1 MIDLPFQLN
10 EFTRLKYFRFIKYLV
25 IIIAAA
31 LPARAQQSMGI
42 FVSDTIQINLEN
54 TYHIS
59 SPSIIPFTEEI
70 SLKNKIIDKK
80 YIDFNYS
87 QGYFSLSDSLKY
99 SLFDTLI
106 VTYHSLNLS
115 LQKEYKRRTLVKV
128 YDEVTNTTIRSVR
141 EQSVNLS
148 SESIF
153 GSDIRS
159 TGTIV
164 RGFTLGTNRDLNVN
178 SGLRLQLS
186 GRLSDDIEIVAALTD
201 ENTPIQPEGNTETL
215 EELDKVFIEVRHPN
229 AIGTFGDY
237 DYTERIGEFGK
248 IDRKLQGLKGEFFYE
263 DNQLKSAVASSRGKY
278 NSNQFNGIDGVQ
290 GPYRLSGINNEREI
304 IIIAGSEKVFVDGQE
319 MRRGENNDYTI
330 EYANAQITFTA
341 NRLITSAS
349 RITVDFEYTD
359 RQYQRNFFAGSG
371 STALFNNRLKIAVSY
386 AQEGDDENSPID
398 FILSEEDKEILEN
411 AGDDRNKA
419 VRDGASLAL
428 PDSNGIIKG
437 IYTKIDTTINNE
449 PFSYYQYNPGDPSSL
464 YNVIF
469 SFVGEGV
476 GDYRKE
482 SIGRYTFVGK
492 GNGGYLPIRYIPI
505 PELRQVGNFLITAEP
520 FDDLILNLE
529 LAGSLYDRNR
539 LSAVDDTDNGGYA
552 RNIELK
558 LNPKKIEVGDL
569 SLGKIGFSYK
579 DRFKQDKYESIDRID
594 NVEFNRDYN
603 LTDQTRVNE
612 ELREIGI
619 NLIPVDELNV
629 RSKYG
634 FLKRGNI
641 FESNR
646 YLTNVSLTKQ
656 DAYNF
661 IYDFDY
667 VDSKNRLIKT
677 NWFRQKGDLSYL
689 INFIKPGFQF
699 ETENKKDNTSSKDS
713 LLSSSLSFNEYAP
726 YLQLVDLGGLNLTA
740 KYSLREESYPI
751 QGKLVK
757 ESLAKTQNYQVD
769 YSGIKE
775 VNTTLSITLRKK
787 EFTDEFK
794 DQNRL
799 DNETVLIR
807 SQSRFN
813 FWDRFIQ
820 SDLFYETTTQR
831 SARLERV
838 FVKVEQGTGNYIYLG
853 DLNNNGI
860 ADEDE
865 FEQTIFD
872 GDYILTTIPTDELFP
887 VIDLKTSTRWKLDF
901 ARLFDKDYSLLGTLI
916 KPIFT
921 ETFWRVEENSRLE
934 DTKQIYLLNFSK
946 FLNDS
951 TTVRG
956 SNLFQQDVYLFR
968 NSSELSFR
976 FRFTQ
981 RRNLNQFSGGTERGF
996 FNEQALRINFK
1007 MVEEINNQT
1016 EIITQNDNVAS
1027 KARNNRAREVNTT
1040 EVKTDF
1046 SYRPIRNLEVGFIIG
1061 AGRSEDT
1068 FPDEPTIIDLN
1079 SQGLRVTYSFA
1090 GKGRIRAEVERKELN
1105 ANTTENYIPFEV
1117 TKGNTLGKNYYWR
1130 LNFDY
1135 RIANN
1140 LQTTFSYDGRLQG
1153 AGKVINT
1160 MRAEARAYF

>member
-1 MIDLPFQLN
+1 M
-10 EFTRLKYFRFIKYLV
+10 LKYFFLILIFSQICYS
-25 IIIAAA
+25 
-31 LPARAQQSMGI
+31 QQ
-42 FVSDTIQINLEN
+42 FNFNYYVSDTIQINLQN
-54 TYHIS
+54 KYQIS
-59 SPSIIPFTEEI
+59 STSIIPFTEQI
-70 SLKNKIIDKK
+70 QLRNKTLSVNEYNFIYEKGEF
-80 YIDFNYS
+80 Y
-87 QGYFSLSDSLKY
+87 LSDSLKY

-106 VTYHSLNLS
+106 ITYQSLNLS
-115 LQKEYKRRTLVKV
+115 LLKEYKRRTLVKV
-128 YDEVTNTTIRSVR
+128 YDEITNTTIRSVR

-159 TGTIV
+159 SGTIV
-164 RGFTLGTNRDLNVN
+164 RGFTVGTNRDLAVN

-186 GRLSDDIEIVAALTD
+186 GKLSEDIEIVAALTD
-201 ENTPIQPEGNTETL
+201 ENTPIQPEGNTERL

-229 AIGTFGDY
+229 AVGTFGDY
-237 DYTERIGEFGK
+237 DYMERIGEFGK

-263 DNQLKSAVASSRGKY
+263 DNSLKSAVASSRGKY

-290 GPYRLSGINNEREI
+290 GPYRLSGVNNEREI

-349 RITVDFEYTD
+349 RITIDFEYTD

-371 STALFNNRLKIAVSY
+371 KTSLWNNKLKIAVNY

-398 FILSEEDKEILEN
+398 FLLSDDDKNILEN

-419 VRDGASLAL
+419 VRDGAVLAL
-428 PDSNGIIKG
+428 PDSNGVIKG
-437 IYTKIDTTINNE
+437 IYTKIDSTINGE
-449 PFSYYQYNPGDPSSL
+449 SFSYYVYKPGDPNSL
-464 YNVIF
+464 YNVTF
-469 SFVGEGV
+469 SFVGDGL

-505 PELRQVGNFLITAEP
+505 PQLRQVGNFLITAEP
-520 FDDLILNLE
+520 LEDLVLNLE
-529 LAGSLYDRNR
+529 LAGSLFDRNR
-539 LSAVDDTDNGGYA
+539 LSAIDDTDNGGYA
-552 RNIELK
+552 RNLELK
-558 LNPKKIEVGDL
+558 LNPRKIKLGNIN
-569 SLGKIGFSYK
+569 LGKVGLSYK
-579 DRFKQDKYESIDRID
+579 DRYKQDKYESIDRID

-603 LTDQTRVNE
+603 LTDNSRVNE
-612 ELREIGI
+612 ELREVGI
-619 NLIPVDELNV
+619 NLIPIEELNIK
-629 RSKYG
+629 SKYG
-634 FLKRGNI
+634 YLKRGEI
-641 FESNR
+641 FQSNR
-646 YLTNVSLTKQ
+646 YLTNVALTKQ
-656 DAYNF
+656 DAYSF
-661 IYDFDY
+661 LYDFDY
-667 VDSKNRLIKT
+667 VDSKNRLTLT
-677 NWFRQKGDLSYL
+677 NWFRQKGNFSYL
-689 INFIKPGFQF
+689 INFVQPGFQF
-699 ETENKKDNTSSKDS
+699 ELENKKDKLNRNDS
-713 LLSSSLSFNEYAP
+713 LLSSSQSFNEYSP
-726 YLQLVDLGGLNLTA
+726 YIQFIDIGGLNFTA

-751 QGKLVK
+751 QGRLIK
-757 ESLAKTQNYQVD
+757 ESTARTQNYIVD

-775 VNTTLSITLRKK
+775 VNSSLSITLRKK
-787 EFTDEFK
+787 QFTDEFK
-794 DQNRL
+794 SQSKL

-838 FVKVEQGTGNYIYLG
+838 FVIVEQGTGNYIYLG

-865 FEQTIFD
+865 FEQTIYE

-901 ARLFDKDYSLLGTLI
+901 SKLFENDKSLLADLI
-916 KPIFT
+916 NPIYT
-921 ETFWRVEENSRLE
+921 ETFWRVEENSRLS

-981 RRNLNQFSGGTERGF
+981 RRNLNQYSGGTERGF
-996 FNEQALRINFK
+996 FNEKSVRINFK

-1016 EIITQNDNVAS
+1016 EIINQTDNVAT
-1027 KARNNRAREVNTT
+1027 KTRNNRAREVSGN
-1040 EVKTDF
+1040 EIKTDF
-1046 SYRPIRNLEVGFIIG
+1046 SYRPIRNLEVGFIFG

-1068 FPDEPTIIDLN
+1068 FPETPTVIDVN

-1090 GKGRIRAEVERKELN
+1090 GKGRIRAEVERKELT
-1105 ANTTENYIPFEV
+1105 ANNTENYIPFEI
-1117 TKGNTLGKNYYWR
+1117 TKGNTIGKNYFWR

-1153 AGKVINT
+1153 LGKVINT

>member
-1 MIDLPFQLN
+1 M
-10 EFTRLKYFRFIKYLV
+10 LKYFFLILIFSQICYS
-25 IIIAAA
+25 
-31 LPARAQQSMGI
+31 QQ
-42 FVSDTIQINLEN
+42 FNFNYYVSDTIQINLQN
-54 TYHIS
+54 KYQIS
-59 SPSIIPFTEEI
+59 STSIIPFTEQI
-70 SLKNKIIDKK
+70 QLRNKTLSVNDYNFIYEKGEF
-80 YIDFNYS
+80 Y
-87 QGYFSLSDSLKY
+87 LSDSLKY

-106 VTYHSLNLS
+106 ITYQSLNLS
-115 LQKEYKRRTLVKV
+115 LLKEYKRRTLVKV
-128 YDEVTNTTIRSVR
+128 YDEITNTTIRSVR

-159 TGTIV
+159 SGTIV
-164 RGFTLGTNRDLNVN
+164 RGFTVGTNRDLAVN

-186 GRLSDDIEIVAALTD
+186 GKLSEDIEIVAALTD
-201 ENTPIQPEGNTETL
+201 ENTPIQPEGNTERL

-229 AIGTFGDY
+229 AVGTFGDY

-263 DNQLKSAVASSRGKY
+263 DNLLKSAVASSRGKY

-290 GPYRLSGINNEREI
+290 GPYRLSGVNNEREI

-319 MRRGENNDYTI
+319 IRRGENNDYTI

-349 RITVDFEYTD
+349 RITIDFEYTD

-371 STALFNNRLKIAVSY
+371 KTSLWNNKLKIAVNY

-398 FILSEEDKEILEN
+398 FLLSDDDKNILEN

-419 VRDGASLAL
+419 VRDGTVLAL
-428 PDSNGIIKG
+428 PDSNGVIKG
-437 IYTKIDTTINNE
+437 IYTKIDSTINGE
-449 PFSYYQYNPGDPSSL
+449 SFSYYVYKPGDPNSL
-464 YNVIF
+464 YNVTF
-469 SFVGEGV
+469 SFVGDGL

-505 PELRQVGNFLITAEP
+505 PQLRQVGNFLITAEP
-520 FDDLILNLE
+520 LEDLVLNLE
-529 LAGSLYDRNR
+529 LAGSLFDRNR
-539 LSAVDDTDNGGYA
+539 LSAIDDTDNGGYA
-552 RNIELK
+552 RNLELK
-558 LNPKKIEVGDL
+558 LNPRKIKLGNIN
-569 SLGKIGFSYK
+569 LGKVGLSYK
-579 DRFKQDKYESIDRID
+579 DRYKQDKYESIDRID

-603 LTDQTRVNE
+603 LTDNSRVNE
-612 ELREIGI
+612 ELREVGI
-619 NLIPVDELNV
+619 NLIPIEELNIK
-629 RSKYG
+629 SKYG
-634 FLKRGNI
+634 YLKRGEI
-641 FESNR
+641 FKSNR
-646 YLTNVSLTKQ
+646 YLTNVALTKQ
-656 DAYNF
+656 DAYSF
-661 IYDFDY
+661 LYDFDY
-667 VDSKNRLIKT
+667 VDSKNRLTLT
-677 NWFRQKGDLSYL
+677 NWFRQKGNFSYL
-689 INFIKPGFQF
+689 INFVQPGFQF
-699 ETENKKDNTSSKDS
+699 ELENKKDKLNRNDS
-713 LLSSSLSFNEYAP
+713 LLSSSQSFNEYSP
-726 YLQLVDLGGLNLTA
+726 YIQFIDIGGLNFTA

-751 QGKLVK
+751 QGRLIK
-757 ESLAKTQNYQVD
+757 ESTARTQNYIVD

-775 VNTTLSITLRKK
+775 VNSSLSITLRKK
-787 EFTDEFK
+787 QFTDEFK
-794 DQNRL
+794 SQSKL

-838 FVKVEQGTGNYIYLG
+838 FVIVEQGTGNYIYLG

-865 FEQTIFD
+865 FEQTIYE

-901 ARLFDKDYSLLGTLI
+901 SKLFDNDKSLLADI
-916 KPIFT
+916 INPIYT
-921 ETFWRVEENSRLE
+921 ETFWRVEENSRLS
-934 DTKQIYLLNFSK
+934 DTKQIYFLNFSK

-981 RRNLNQFSGGTERGF
+981 RRNLNQYSGGTERGF
-996 FNEQALRINFK
+996 FNEKSVRINFK

-1016 EIITQNDNVAS
+1016 EIINQTDNVAT
-1027 KARNNRAREVNTT
+1027 KTRNNRAREVSGN
-1040 EVKTDF
+1040 EIKTDF
-1046 SYRPIRNLEVGFIIG
+1046 SYRPIRNLEVGFIFG

-1068 FPDEPTIIDLN
+1068 FPETPTVIDVN

-1090 GKGRIRAEVERKELN
+1090 GKGRIRAEVERKELTSN
-1105 ANTTENYIPFEV
+1105 NTENYIPFEI
-1117 TKGNTLGKNYYWR
+1117 TKGNTIGKNYFWR

-1153 AGKVINT
+1153 LGKVINT